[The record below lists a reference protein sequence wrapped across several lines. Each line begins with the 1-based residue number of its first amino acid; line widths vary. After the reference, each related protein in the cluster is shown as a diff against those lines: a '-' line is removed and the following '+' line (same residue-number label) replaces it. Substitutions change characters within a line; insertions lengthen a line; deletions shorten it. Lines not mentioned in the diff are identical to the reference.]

1 MKIISL
7 ILLLM
12 ALTAASAR
20 ADNDATE
27 AMGDSCMRINDTFN
41 AMRYYGEALQTD
53 SSDVIKEKMAH
64 CLFMRGEYR
73 KCASMLEDMA
83 RKGTDS
89 LTAETMRR
97 LFDCYRYMDNTAKQI
112 EWGNRLLSRCPM
124 DGIVTAY
131 MARIYN
137 SDDKISSPQKA
148 YDITA
153 RYMQTDSACLPVM
166 REYADANFLMRHYNK
181 AINAY
186 NKLLELGD
194 STYNTVYSLGMA
206 YMQTGKNPMA
216 RKWLT
221 KAAEKSKMQNAGCL
235 YRLGIVCVDMDSV
248 AEGIDY
254 LEKSI
259 ELMEPDHTVLF
270 VVKRA
275 LGEGYYKQG
284 KYWSAIYA
292 WREALKL
299 NRNSMAT
306 IFNTA
311 QAYGLVGKHDMEK
324 AYYRTFLSM
333 AALVKPNKELNQMVE
348 QAETAVGMKENF
360 NGNIISLPAN

>member
-1 MKIISL
+1 
-7 ILLLM
+7 M

-27 AMGDSCMRINDTFN
+27 ALGDSCMKINDTFN
-41 AMRYYGEALQTD
+41 AMRYYGEALRAD
-53 SSDVIKEKMAH
+53 SSDAIKGKMAQ

-73 KCASMLEDMA
+73 RCASMLEGMA
-83 RKGTDS
+83 GKDTGS
-89 LTAETMRR
+89 MSMESMRR
-97 LFDCYRYMDNTAKQI
+97 LFDCYRYMDNTSKQV
-112 EWGNRLLSRCPM
+112 EWGNELLNRCPM

-131 MARIYN
+131 MAHIYN
-137 SDDKISSPQKA
+137 SDKNLSPQKA

-153 RYMQTDSACLPVM
+153 RYMSTDSTCKPVL
-166 REYADANFLMRHYNK
+166 REYADANFLLHDYGK
-181 AINAY
+181 AIKAY
-186 NKLLELGD
+186 NRLLELGD

-206 YMQTGKNPMA
+206 YMQTGKNAMA
-216 RKWLT
+216 RTWLI
-221 KAAEKSKMQNAGCL
+221 KAAETSRMKDAGCL

-248 AEGIDY
+248 AEGIGY

-259 ELMEPDHTVLF
+259 ELMQPDHMVMF
-270 VVKRA
+270 VAKRA

-311 QAYGLVGKHDMEK
+311 QAYGLVGRHDMEK

-333 AALVKPNKELNQMVE
+333 AALVKPNKKLEQMVK
-348 QAETAVGMKENF
+348 QAETIVGVKEDF
-360 NGNIISLPAN
+360 NGTIIGLPED